1 MTYLFDYSQSITDH
15 SPDMLHFIYHK
26 RFILIT
32 ALSLGAIGAS
42 AQSANKEVQES
53 PSIVERINSSDH
65 HQIDASPDILKLL
78 MPGDDDALDKSKNDG
93 PAQHGPRM
101 RTIYRVQIL
110 SVNQSGNGR
119 ALAEKGRRA
128 VSSRFPQYP
137 CDLAFEAP
145 NWKVRVGIFENQND
159 ANAAASKI
167 RQSLSQYAKEV
178 RVVRVN
184 MKVTK

>member
-1 MTYLFDYSQSITDH
+1 MLSALLSVPVSSFGQSVKTDIG
-15 SPDMLHFIYHK
+15 PDSTIIDHIQ
-26 RFILIT
+26 
-32 ALSLGAIGAS
+32 A
-42 AQSANKEVQES
+42 
-53 PSIVERINSSDH
+53 SDH
-65 HQIDASPDILKLL
+65 HEIDATSDILKLFS
-78 MPGDDDALDKSKNDG
+78 PIAPSASDDKKTG
-93 PAQHGPRM
+93 PVKKGPRM

-145 NWKVRVGIFENQND
+145 NWKVRVGIFENQNE